1 MITPNRRLP
10 RERASAHQSPRL
22 PLAAS
27 PRLWVALCVVASLV
41 VVVLALIARAHPVLG
56 VDVNFTNTVQHIHMP
71 MFQGLMVFISAL
83 GYPPWAEIIEAV
95 ALVILILIRRRLEA
109 LFLALTLLADGAA
122 ALIKVVVARPRP
134 SPRQVEVLLRLGSFS
149 FPSGHVVHFTVFY
162 GFLAVA
168 LITCWRSSWWRNSLI
183 ACCAALIALVG
194 LSRIYLGEH
203 WLTDVIAGYLIGGVF
218 LVALV
223 AVYHRMRARQG
234 GPPAPA
240 SGVETETDT
249 HSEAVSR

>member
-1 MITPNRRLP
+1 MTSDQRTVRESPVERELP
-10 RERASAHQSPRL
+10 PHS
-22 PLAAS
+22 LAAS
-27 PRLWVALCVVASLV
+27 PRFWVPLSLV
-41 VVVLALIARAHPVLG
+41 ATLVAIVLGIIAHTHPVLG
-56 VDVNFTNTVQHIHMP
+56 VDVNFTNTVQLLHIAV
-71 MFQGLMVFISAL
+71 FQRLMIFISAL

-95 ALVILILIRRRLEA
+95 ALVVLILIRRRLEA

-134 SPRQVEVLLRLGSFS
+134 SSKQVEVLLRLGSFS

-162 GFLAVA
+162 GFLAIA
-168 LITCWRSSWWRNSLI
+168 LVTCWRSSWWRNSLI
-183 ACCAALIALVG
+183 ACCLALIALVG

-223 AVYHRMRARQG
+223 AVYRWMRRSRSGSPALARG
-234 GPPAPA
+234 A
-240 SGVETETDT
+240 ETEADT
-249 HSEAVSR
+249 HSEALSR